1 MGVDIKTL
9 AASLGVSASTVS
21 RALNGYTDINAQTR
35 ERIIQ
40 RAKELDY
47 RPNLGARRL
56 VKGRA
61 DAVGLVYPLD
71 TDYLGNPK
79 FLSMIAAF
87 SDRLETA
94 GVDLLLA
101 AAHSK
106 TELLTYDRLVR
117 GRRVD
122 GVLVANTLVNDPRI
136 DLLKQLNIPFVGYGR
151 SGERNDFAWFDFDN
165 QAGTRIAVTR
175 LAALGHRRIAYIHTP
190 LTYNFAAQRYAGYQ
204 EGMRAAG
211 LTIEPQSVLDGNME
225 RRAGYAAAQS
235 LLALGSRPSAVI
247 VDNSVCGVGVIHAL
261 LNAGV
266 ALGKDMSVVVDGG
279 IPQDTL
285 LHTLD
290 IAAILQPTPTHT
302 GQAMADMLL
311 HLIQGET
318 SLAQPHVLVQ
328 PTFIEGDSIGPAPG
342 HTASTALRAPSI

>member
-1 MGVDIKTL
+1 MSVDIKTL

-35 ERIIQ
+35 ERIVQ

-79 FLSMIAAF
+79 FLEMVAAF
-87 SDRLETA
+87 SAHLETA
-94 GVDLLLA
+94 GIDLLLA

-122 GVLVANTLVNDPRI
+122 GVLIANTRVEDPRI
-136 DLLKQLNIPFVGYGR
+136 DFLKQANIPFVGYGR
-151 SGERNDFAWFDFDN
+151 SGDRTDFAWLDFDN
-165 QAGTRIAVTR
+165 QAGTRMAVTR

-190 LTYNFAAQRYAGYQ
+190 LEYNFAAQRYAGYQ
-204 EGMRAAG
+204 EGMRTAG
-211 LTIEPQSVLDGNME
+211 LALEPQAILDGNME
-225 RRAGYAAAQS
+225 RRAGYAAAQN
-235 LLALGSRPSAVI
+235 LLALASRPTAVI
-247 VDNSVCGVGVIHAL
+247 VDNSICGVGVIHAL

-266 ALGKDMSVVVDGG
+266 RLGQDMSIVVDGG

-285 LHTLD
+285 LHQLD
-290 IAAILQPTPTHT
+290 IAAIMQPTSAYTGHT
-302 GQAMADMLL
+302 MAEMLL
-311 HLIQGET
+311 QLIAGNTPLE
-318 SLAQPHVLVQ
+318 APYVLVQ
-328 PTFIEGDSIGPAPG
+328 PVFTEGTSIGPAP
-342 HTASTALRAPSI
+342 HSA